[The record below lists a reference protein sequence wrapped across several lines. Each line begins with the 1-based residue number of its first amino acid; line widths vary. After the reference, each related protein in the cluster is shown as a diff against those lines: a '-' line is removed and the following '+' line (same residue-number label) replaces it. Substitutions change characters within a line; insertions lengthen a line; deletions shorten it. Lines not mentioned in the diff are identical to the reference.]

1 MGFIVQHLSRIII
14 PPVVIL
20 LLAFAYFYHKNDT
33 DNERAMTKELEY
45 VIEQQAAEIADLKI
59 QLQKANETAKAPVM
73 IEREVLRME
82 VDRSCP
88 VPLKPEHLPCTI
100 KDPAAII
107 AIRGYK
113 DETVQ
118 SR

>member
-1 MGFIVQHLSRIII
+1 MQHLSRIII
-14 PPVVIL
+14 PPLIIL
-20 LLAFAYFYHKNDT
+20 LIAFGYYYHRNDVNT
-33 DNERAMTKELEY
+33 ERAMVKELEY
-45 VIEQQAAEIADLKI
+45 VINQQAAEISDLKQ
-59 QLQKANETAKAPVM
+59 QLEKASETAKAPNKV
-73 IEREVLRME
+73 EREVLRIE
-82 VDRSCP
+82 LDKSCP